1 MRDIVISNK
10 NKYIHKGKIYDD
22 ISIKKIINKE
32 VNLYIIEENLLIK
45 SYDGIKSV
53 KENVICDII
62 NDEYGVNHNV
72 LMHYEYDKKRK
83 KLFLYSIGDVERIQF
98 LCGGLSEVTILP
110 IQFYIR
116 EITMKKIKKPSQYR
130 VLTKI
135 KDHIYYLEITNNLIT
150 KSIVDNKE
158 NFVKNFNYKDINEGK
173 TFVIDKNIDNE
184 LMEQFKEKRTFIR
197 LNIGDKINEKIFEV

>member
-1 MRDIVISNK
+1 MRDIVIAKK

-98 LCGGLSEVTILP
+98 LCEGLSEVTILP

-116 EITMKKIKKPSQYR
+116 NQGI
-130 VLTKI
+130 
-135 KDHIYYLEITNNLIT
+135 
-150 KSIVDNKE
+150 
-158 NFVKNFNYKDINEGK
+158 
-173 TFVIDKNIDNE
+173 
-184 LMEQFKEKRTFIR
+184 
-197 LNIGDKINEKIFEV
+197 

>member
-1 MRDIVISNK
+1 MRDIVIAKK

-22 ISIKKIINKE
+22 ISLKKIINKE

-83 KLFLYSIGDVERIQF
+83 K
-98 LCGGLSEVTILP
+98 
-110 IQFYIR
+110 
-116 EITMKKIKKPSQYR
+116 
-130 VLTKI
+130 
-135 KDHIYYLEITNNLIT
+135 
-150 KSIVDNKE
+150 VDSRR
-158 NFVKNFNYKDINEGK
+158 
-173 TFVIDKNIDNE
+173 NI
-184 LMEQFKEKRTFIR
+184 
-197 LNIGDKINEKIFEV
+197 